1 MQWENCDPKEFMNL
15 ELLKTAVSLLIILV
29 SPPGKAGKKSNANSP
44 TSENNSSS
52 DSGLGLS
59 AFLQERLFPLSIPP
73 LKWNVSPSEISFLI
87 GSSLEEPAYQ
97 QSTAMGISKD
107 PTLRIPPVFKLLQV
121 FLTVLK
127 KEFQPLPVTPGKTL
141 RASYL

>member
-29 SPPGKAGKKSNANSP
+29 SPPGKAGKKSNANSA

-52 DSGLGLS
+52 DSGLGLG

-73 LKWNVSPSEISFLI
+73 LKWNVCPSEISFL
-87 GSSLEEPAYQ
+87 
-97 QSTAMGISKD
+97 T
-107 PTLRIPPVFKLLQV
+107 
-121 FLTVLK
+121 
-127 KEFQPLPVTPGKTL
+127 
-141 RASYL
+141 